1 MNKPW
6 KNNKQLKRLC
16 INMLIFYQTVIHTCC
31 IKLVIS
37 CSLNP
42 QSHVAL
48 PARDKTTFHLKKLK
62 EISLCEKFRLEIRP
76 HFIGP

>member
-48 PARDKTTFHLKKLK
+48 PARDKTTFHRAIVKRTHTDSN
-62 EISLCEKFRLEIRP
+62 IG
-76 HFIGP
+76 FILFSNTIH